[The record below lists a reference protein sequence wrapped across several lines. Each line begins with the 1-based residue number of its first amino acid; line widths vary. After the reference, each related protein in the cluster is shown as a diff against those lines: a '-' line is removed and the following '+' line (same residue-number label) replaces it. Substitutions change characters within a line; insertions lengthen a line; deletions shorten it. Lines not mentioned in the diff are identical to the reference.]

1 MFYYA
6 ALRSTSVWE
15 PGELSSKLSITRTNG
30 KHSGTFDSITIWA
43 GSEEWENCNKVN
55 MYWSLM
61 ILIYLARMK
70 IQKMMNPLTPRHR
83 AQWKLVQVHS
93 TFRLL
98 LPRTPTLP
106 SLSLKIFVDIF
117 RRKHILVYLPSNH
130 FWIPEDSELWLN
142 FSMPW
147 VKIEFLALNEKM

>member
-30 KHSGTFDSITIWA
+30 KRSGTFDSITIWA
-43 GSEEWENCNKVN
+43 GSERITINWTSPV
-55 MYWSLM
+55 YWSLM
-61 ILIYLARMK
+61 LLIYLARMK

-93 TFRLL
+93 TFLL

-130 FWIPEDSELWLN
+130 FSIPEDSELWLN

-147 VKIEFLALNEKM
+147 VRIEFLALNEKM